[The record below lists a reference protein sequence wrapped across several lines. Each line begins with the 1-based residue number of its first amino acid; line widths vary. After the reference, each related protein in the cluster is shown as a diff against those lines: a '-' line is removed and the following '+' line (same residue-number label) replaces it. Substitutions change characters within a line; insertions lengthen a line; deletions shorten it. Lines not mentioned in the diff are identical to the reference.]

1 LPGSVLAGSLGAR
14 LLLLGGELPLP
25 IGGFLLRRHF
35 GIVGSSLAA
44 PKEERG
50 EQDEGRN

>member
-1 LPGSVLAGSLGAR
+1 
-14 LLLLGGELPLP
+14 LLGGELPLT
-25 IGGFLLRRHF
+25 IGGFLFGSHL

-44 PKEERG
+44 PKKERG